1 MSENTLLYNG
11 IYNPTCSNFLCTRFA
26 DIMLGACLGC
36 VNAATQRFIFQPTEK
51 DENMGGLIGA
61 VP

>member
-1 MSENTLLYNG
+1 MSEMILLQNG
-11 IYNPTCSNFLCTRFA
+11 IYNPTCSKALFTRFA
-26 DIMLGACLGC
+26 DIMPGACLGC
-36 VNAATQRFIFQPTEK
+36 ANSATRRCILQPTEK